1 MNRWVW
7 LCLIGF
13 AVGVSSLSAQ
23 EAPLIT
29 GGMGFITTHDSGST
43 FAQPVIAPVAV
54 VPLGNHLLVESR
66 ADLRGFLSWPQN
78 GQFQSSWF
86 ATLEYLQLDI
96 IANKHLAITAGKY
109 LTPFGTYN
117 ERLSAIWI
125 RNFQDAPLI
134 YPIGTRSTGYSN
146 GAMIRGSPVS
156 TKAVDF
162 SYVAYFSANSNVEQ
176 FRSARTAGLR
186 GSFFFPAARFE
197 IGGSYQR
204 FLQSS
209 LTASSGALPPAL
221 QNSNDTNNVG
231 VDLWWQPVST
241 GLQLRSEFAHSPS
254 GYGYWIEAAYRV
266 GAERNDRRWYD
277 AFEPL
282 FRMQQFFST
291 TPHAGNLLPKTDAQR
306 ADFGLNYYLA
316 HSVRLNGSYSRQ
328 FAPVGDRNVWN
339 FALTYRFML
348 PLAKGGS

>member
-1 MNRWVW
+1 MNRWV
-7 LCLIGF
+7 LMCLISF
-13 AVGVSSLSAQ
+13 AVSAGSLSAQ

-29 GGMGFITTHDSGST
+29 GGLGFITTHDSGST
-43 FAQPVIAPVAV
+43 FAQPVVAPVAV
-54 VPLGNHLLVESR
+54 LPLGNHFLVESR
-66 ADLRGFLSWPQN
+66 ADVRGFLLWPQN
-78 GQFQSSWF
+78 GPFQSDSF
-86 ATLEYLQLDI
+86 ATLEYLQLDV
-96 IANKHLAITAGKY
+96 IANKHLTITGGKY

-125 RNFQDAPLI
+125 HNFQDAPLI
-134 YPIGTRSTGYSN
+134 YPIGTRSSGYSD
-146 GAMIRGSPVS
+146 GAMIRGSLVS

-162 SYVAYFSANSNVEQ
+162 TYVAYFSASSNVEQ
-176 FRSARTAGLR
+176 FQSARTAGFR
-186 GSFFFPAARFE
+186 GSLFFPAARLE
-197 IGGSYQR
+197 VGASYQR

-209 LTASSGALPPAL
+209 LTNSGGTLPTGL

-231 VDLWWQPVST
+231 VHFWWEPTHT

-254 GYGYWIEAAYRV
+254 GYGYWLEAAYRV
-266 GAERNDRRWYD
+266 GAERSDRRWYD
-277 AFEPL
+277 GFEPL

-291 TPHAGNLLPKTDAQR
+291 TPHAGDLLPRGNTQQ
-306 ADFGLNYYLA
+306 ADFGLNYYLP

-328 FAPVGDRNVWN
+328 FAATGDRNIWN